1 MPFKKCEFKGSA
13 EKHLKIKETDK
24 IYSDASLYGVA
35 SPPSARPSL
44 PRRLRENLRLQ
55 LGEDEEDSTDDN
67 YETVTSTQVYCRS
80 VFVFV
85 FVPFEFTTTVQL
97 IQVSVFLYLYLYLSF
112 TYPTTG

>member
-67 YETVTSTQVYCRS
+67 YETVTSTQVY
-80 VFVFV
+80 
-85 FVPFEFTTTVQL
+85 
-97 IQVSVFLYLYLYLSF
+97 
-112 TYPTTG
+112 